1 MKCNYCGTTI
11 PEGSKKCNGCGK
23 KVTIFPKF
31 RQPYNEESNNQI
43 TEIEEVTEEYEL
55 NEKESDEDLLNE
67 NLEKDQLRPKVT
79 IGGIE
84 IKEKPSIIAV
94 ILSFVG
100 MMFLPYGIILN
111 IIASKIVQRVKN
123 QEEQKIIEFIIKF
136 FFVIS
141 LIGIL
146 GIFLL
151 K

>member
-1 MKCNYCGTTI
+1 MKCNKCGTTI
-11 PEGSKKCNGCGK
+11 PKGSKKCNGCGTRI
-23 KVTIFPKF
+23 TIFTKF
-31 RQPYNEESNNQI
+31 QQPYNEEF
-43 TEIEEVTEEYEL
+43 TEEIKELEELPEEYEI
-55 NEKESDEDLLNE
+55 NEIENNEEIIKENT
-67 NLEKDQLRPKVT
+67 EKDQLRPKVT

-84 IKEKPSIIAV
+84 IKEKPSIIAF

-100 MMFLPYGIILN
+100 AMFLPYGIILN
-111 IIASKIVQRVKN
+111 IIASKIVQSVKN

-146 GIFLL
+146 GIFLS